1 MVAFDATEVQPDEPV
16 DVLGGVDGVAGEV
29 GLQVVQLVRVGL
41 LAEHGRAVVV
51 GEGALD
57 RVRVVG
63 EVEHRDV
70 VFLRVGPLSRERVC
84 TALTPDRV
92 LSTYMRYCAVYSPR
106 HPAGLLPHPSS
117 SVPVRGDRGC
127 VAPCRLVSGRC
138 P

>member
-1 MVAFDATEVQPDEPV
+1 VQLDEPV

-41 LAEHGRAVVV
+41 LAEHGGAVVV

-70 VFLRVGPLSRERVC
+70 VFLRVG
-84 TALTPDRV
+84 
-92 LSTYMRYCAVYSPR
+92 
-106 HPAGLLPHPSS
+106 
-117 SVPVRGDRGC
+117 
-127 VAPCRLVSGRC
+127 LVE